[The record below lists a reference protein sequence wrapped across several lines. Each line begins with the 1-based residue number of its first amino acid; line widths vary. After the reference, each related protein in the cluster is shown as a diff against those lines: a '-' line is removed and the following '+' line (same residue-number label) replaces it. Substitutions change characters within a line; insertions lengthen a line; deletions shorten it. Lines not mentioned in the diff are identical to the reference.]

1 MDDDAPKG
9 LCVLSTRS
17 ANFCKLTKCRSRGG
31 RNAFVQLQV
40 FPKKQAMN
48 PFQPDRKFLCKTS
61 SCSQAPKQRE
71 VGKGELNRHFVAA
84 APHSTHSLDS
94 KDLLGHQLP
103 RKVQFTEEEEEQEQ

>member
-1 MDDDAPKG
+1 
-9 LCVLSTRS
+9 
-17 ANFCKLTKCRSRGG
+17 
-31 RNAFVQLQV
+31 
-40 FPKKQAMN
+40 MN

-103 RKVQFTEEEEEQEQ
+103 RKVQFTEEQALVFSIHPYEMAHRLFFQFNGVLSDKNVTGLLLSFSQFTHQTKHH

>member
-1 MDDDAPKG
+1 MPLYKYF
-9 LCVLSTRS
+9 L
-17 ANFCKLTKCRSRGG
+17 KE
-31 RNAFVQLQV
+31 
-40 FPKKQAMN
+40 QAMN
-48 PFQPDRKFLCKTS
+48 PVQHDRKFLCKTS

-103 RKVQFTEEEEEQEQ
+103 RKVQFTEKEEEEEQEQ